1 MNAKYLNPTVCLI
14 KYVAAII
21 AFDGLLRPSK
31 MLVSLTRKRVIKW
44 LKFNKENLT
53 RKRVIKWL
61 KLRKSLRLVW

>member
-31 MLVSLTRKRVIKW
+31 MLVIL
-44 LKFNKENLT
+44 NLGT
-53 RKRVIKWL
+53 ALPKVD
-61 KLRKSLRLVW
+61 VV

>member
-31 MLVSLTRKRVIKW
+31 MLVRNKRTRVKIKTVLEMAW
-44 LKFNKENLT
+44 HGEQNG
-53 RKRVIKWL
+53 
-61 KLRKSLRLVW
+61 SM